1 MTLKKFN
8 IKYLYYAYYVVCIIV
23 LLNLITNTFPL
34 VDGLFDQIRHYLPL
48 LGILLIF
55 TKQNLKFSPLLIV
68 LVPLQLL
75 AQSQRI
81 PYDNFIYLIIFYLL
95 FNDENADNFIKLH
108 FYCLGIY
115 TVLLSVSVFLGI
127 IDPVEYY
134 LGSRYR
140 RSLSFGHP
148 NMLAMVLLSIHAC
161 WFYLIER
168 KHFKKKLPI
177 IISLIVNI
185 LLCLFYYDTR
195 TGALSLIFIL
205 FMVLSFDYLKRF
217 FIENIN
223 LFSIFRLSWILPILC
238 LFISLFLT
246 VKFDININLFDRL
259 NGLISGRLYL
269 QQGAFFKY
277 GFPLFG
283 EGLAFSAG
291 GEITYDY
298 VDAFYNAKI
307 YEYGLLALCC
317 FLLIISF
324 KLRAFLKNQSPTL
337 ALLLISIMLIYCLE
351 AFLEKET
358 FSFMI
363 CPFLVYLFISTNV
376 KQGDSHE

>member
-55 TKQNLKFSPLLIV
+55 TKKNLKFSPLLIV

-205 FMVLSFDYLKRF
+205 FMVLCFNCLERYFTKNKYLISFVRSCWV
-217 FIENIN
+217 I
-223 LFSIFRLSWILPILC
+223 PIVC
-238 LFISLFLT
+238 LIISLGLT
-246 VKFDININLFDRL
+246 VTFNTNITLLDNLNSL
-259 NGLISGRLYL
+259 LSGRLVL
-269 QQGAFFKY
+269 QQGAFLKY

-283 EGLAFSAG
+283 KGLAFSTG
-291 GEITYDY
+291 GAITYDY

-307 YEYGLLALCC
+307 YEFGLLALSI
-317 FLLIISF
+317 FIIFISL
-324 KLRAFLKNQSPTL
+324 KLRSFLKNQSPNL
-337 ALLLISIMLIYCLE
+337 ALVLISIMLIYCLE

-363 CPFLVYLFISTNV
+363 CPFLVYLFISNNV
-376 KQGDSHE
+376 KQGDLHE